1 MQMNKSMSIG
11 SDVTRRIKI
20 IYNDDCAV
28 INFLSDLTDR
38 EPLRQLQRFIDFGN
52 HLPNMILHKQDSGL
66 FTLILYLAP
75 FGLNENG
82 NKLTLFAHDD
92 LIAMANY
99 FRRWRENAPIE
110 DKELYKS
117 LTEIKDFIF
126 NTWTENTENN
136 TQLNQMG

>member
-75 FGLNENG
+75 FKMNERG

-92 LIAMANY
+92 IIAMANY
-99 FRRWRENAPIE
+99 FRRWREITPLE
-110 DKELYKS
+110 EPELYKS
-117 LTEIKDFIF
+117 LSEIKNFLF
-126 NTWTENTENN
+126 CAWEEANEKN
-136 TQLNQMG
+136 TQTNHLG

>member
-20 IYNDDCAV
+20 IYNSDIDV
-28 INFLSDLTDR
+28 IDFLSDLEDR
-38 EPLRQLQRFIDFGN
+38 EPLKQLQRFIDFGN

-117 LTEIKDFIF
+117 LTEIKSFLF
-126 NTWTENTENN
+126 CAWQENNDKN
-136 TQLNQMG
+136 TQLEWMG